1 MLFANFHFQISTMN
15 KRDFLK
21 TLSLIRFA
29 SASKFSFAGQ
39 TPVFTGKQSLDNGFG
54 GFKLPEL
61 GFTYDALEPHI
72 DKRTMEIHHTKHHA
86 AYIKNLNEALK
97 GSALEGKTIETIL
110 TSISA
115 KDNTLKNNG
124 GGHYNHMLFWKILTP
139 KSSKA
144 PSGNLL
150 KAIET
155 KFGSFDKFKELFSAE
170 AKTRFGSGWAWLS
183 VNSKKELFI
192 SSTQNQEN
200 PLMTKIVKEAG
211 YPVLALDV
219 WEHAYYLNYQN
230 KRVDYISAFW
240 NVVNWAEVE
249 QRYLSAIQ

>member
-1 MLFANFHFQISTMN
+1 MN

-21 TLSLIRFA
+21 TLSLIGFA
-29 SASKFSFAGQ
+29 SVTKFSFAGNP
-39 TPVFTGKQSLDNGFG
+39 PVFTGKQSLDNGFG

-61 GFTYDALEPHI
+61 GLGYDELEPHI
-72 DKRTMEIHHTKHHA
+72 DKRTMEIHYTKHHA
-86 AYIKNLNEALK
+86 AYVKNLNEATK
-97 GSALEGKTIETIL
+97 GTELEGKDIESIL
-110 TSISA
+110 SYVSP
-115 KDNTLKNNG
+115 KDNALKNNG
-124 GGHYNHMLFWKILTP
+124 GGHYNHMLFWKILIP

-144 PSGNLL
+144 PSGELL

-155 KFGSFDKFKELFSAE
+155 TFGSFDKFKELFSAE

-240 NVVNWAEVE
+240 NVVNWTEVE